1 MLICE
6 KPCTGVHK
14 SSLIKWKESS
24 YESTMKI
31 LSIPI
36 FYIIIFDVIP
46 LNMSWKCESSV
57 KKWD

>member
-24 YESTMKI
+24 YESTMEK
-31 LSIPI
+31 LTIPK
-36 FYIIIFDVIP
+36 FYIIIFNDLP
-46 LNMSWKCESSV
+46 S
-57 KKWD
+57 